1 MRLCSAFFR
10 IALLLAVVHIFTG
23 CTGKLGKAEQETA
36 SVFEKFVTDSRT
48 EIFRVESFRKTR
60 DTIVLKGE
68 TTLPEAKEELFK
80 ALNNHGINLIDSIL
94 ILPDHAEQRQSGLT
108 ILSVINLRK
117 ETDHA
122 SELVSQAVMG
132 TPVQILK
139 SVGSWLLIRTPDRYI
154 SWTERSSVRPV
165 SSGEMDEWKKADRMI
180 FTGNSGWI
188 YNNIAES
195 GVVGDLVA
203 GCIVARTGEAGDHY
217 RVMLPD
223 GREGFAAKR
232 HLVAFSEFIME
243 ETATDGI
250 LARAASL
257 MGVPYLWGGSSAKGY
272 DCSGYVQ
279 NVFFMNGLVV
289 PRDASQQAQH
299 GQTVDISG
307 NFGGL
312 RPGDLLFFGRPDR
325 ISHVAIY
332 AGGGEYFHSSGR
344 VMVNSLD
351 STRANYSRYRR
362 NSLVKAARYTGA
374 EDAGV
379 VRVSEHP
386 WY

>member
-165 SSGEMDEWKKADRMI
+165 SSGEMEEWKKADRMI

-243 ETATDGI
+243 ETFTDGI

-299 GQTVDISG
+299 GQTVDISE
-307 NFGGL
+307 NFGSL

-362 NSLVKAARYTGA
+362 NSLVKAARYIGA

-379 VRVSEHP
+379 VKVSKHP